1 MLDAL
6 LAWYPISAGEL
17 ARFAGVAAST
27 GSGHLAALE
36 KAGLVHSV
44 LKGRHRYYSIAGTEV
59 ATALESLSRIC
70 PPTPVRSL
78 GQSLAAQELR
88 FARTCYDHLA
98 GTLGVAALDA
108 WLSLRAGTLGVAAL
122 DAWLSLRWLRVSGL
136 TYDLTVEGQR
146 QLGDLGVDIE
156 RARNTRRAFA
166 RPCLD
171 WTERR
176 YHLAGALGAEITRAM
191 LSRSWFRRARV
202 GRGLLL
208 TSAGRDGLSSLGV
221 QQAGLSAHQARDH

>member
-6 LAWYPISAGEL
+6 LAGYPISAGEL

-59 ATALESLSRIC
+59 ASALESLSRIC
-70 PPTPVRSL
+70 PSTPVRSL
-78 GQSLAAQELR
+78 RQSLAARELR

-108 WLSLRAGTLGVAAL
+108 WLSLR
-122 DAWLSLRWLRVSGL
+122 WLRVSGL
-136 TYDLTVEGQR
+136 TYNLTPAGQR

>member
-1 MLDAL
+1 MLDLL
-6 LAWYPISAGEL
+6 LAGYPRSAGEL
-17 ARFAGVAAST
+17 ARSAGVAPST

-44 LKGRHRYYSIAGTEV
+44 SKGRHRYYSIAGTEV
-59 ATALESLSRIC
+59 AAALESLARIC

-78 GQSLAAQELR
+78 RQSLAARELR

-108 WLSLRAGTLGVAAL
+108 WLSLR
-122 DAWLSLRWLRVSGL
+122 WLRVSGL
-136 TYDLTVEGQR
+136 TYNLAPEGQR

-156 RARNTRRAFA
+156 RARSSRRAFA

-171 WTERR
+171 WTEHR
-176 YHLAGALGAEITRAM
+176 YHLAGALGAEITRTM
-191 LSRSWFRRARV
+191 LSRNWFRRARA
-202 GRGLLL
+202 GRGLWL
-208 TSAGRDGLSSLGV
+208 TSAGRDGLIGLGV
-221 QQAGLSAHQARDH
+221 RKAGLSAEQARDHR